1 MPSWSPDGSHIAFT
15 LTTERTAAIWS
26 IGVDGSDP
34 RNLSNDPRAGTTLVS
49 GGDAWSRD
57 GRIVYVRGEEPP
69 VDADPLVREDL
80 ATAALLIA
88 AVLLALVAI
97 VTVRLE
103 PPFGSFAVILGS
115 NGNPLDDQRRLALPS
130 AAIVGGLIVDVL
142 VRISP
147 DRWKAVAAGAGSAAA
162 LVVGAAATVAVTA
175 GLGWTLTLF
184 SGVLT
189 AAIALAWLLA
199 EPIGPRRAMRTEPA
213 R

>member
-1 MPSWSPDGSHIAFT
+1 M
-15 LTTERTAAIWS
+15 
-26 IGVDGSDP
+26 
-34 RNLSNDPRAGTTLVS
+34 
-49 GGDAWSRD
+49 
-57 GRIVYVRGEEPP
+57 
-69 VDADPLVREDL
+69 
-80 ATAALLIA
+80 
-88 AVLLALVAI
+88 
-97 VTVRLE
+97 
-103 PPFGSFAVILGS
+103 
-115 NGNPLDDQRRLALPS
+115 ALPS